1 MIPGFGKASILI
13 GSAPHCDIRLGAPG
27 VAPEHAR
34 IEHRGSGS
42 LVFID
47 NGAGPSFASGAPLA
61 PGASAPFDFHT
72 EFAVGQA
79 PVPKAHPAITLMLL
93 ERGKAP
99 FTAGQLVFGR
109 DPGRANIVIH
119 HPNVSSHHATFSLNP
134 LTVTDHNST
143 SGTWLNQ
150 QRIATNQ
157 AQPLDPRAFVSL
169 GPVAVP
175 VDLVLHLASLFA
187 GGAPGTAAAASFS
200 PQPPTSVAAQ
210 HPGEPA
216 GGADR
221 GSAPTPRPK
230 HKTVVGQ
237 IRVADQS
244 GGTKTIGRTPE
255 NDIQIPHPQ
264 VSSICHRACRLPF
277 PTPGCCC
284 LLAADLSG
292 QGLGC
297 GMIGRHCGSNC

>member
-1 MIPGFGKASILI
+1 MIPGFGKSSIVI

-34 IEHRGSGS
+34 IEHRGGGS

-47 NGAGPSFASGAPLA
+47 NGAGPSFAGGAPLA

-99 FTAGQLVFGR
+99 FTPGQLVFGR
-109 DPGRANIVIH
+109 DPARTNIAIH

-150 QRIATNQ
+150 QRLPPSH
-157 AQPLDPRAFVSL
+157 AQPLDPRAFVAL

-187 GGAPGTAAAASFS
+187 AGAPGTSGSAAVGPLPGTALA
-200 PQPPTSVAAQ
+200 PQ
-210 HPGEPA
+210 HPGEPPA
-216 GGADR
+216 AER
-221 GSAPTPRPK
+221 ASSPTPRPK

-264 VSSICHRACRLPF
+264 VSSRHAVLHV
-277 PTPGCCC
+277 
-284 LLAADLSG
+284 SG
-292 QGLGC
+292 GQLF
-297 GMIGRHCGSNC
+297 IEDKGSANGTYVRGQRIP